1 MYSSATA
8 HTAKA
13 FLGEATERLDIGAV
27 QVDGGSEF
35 MRYSW
40 RSGFED
46 ECRKRGLALPPRSPQ
61 LNGIVE
67 RANRTVR
74 VECWSQ

>member
-13 FLGEATERLDIGAV
+13 FLGEAAERLGIGAV

-35 MRYSW
+35 MRHSW

-46 ECRKRGLALPPRSPQ
+46 ECRKRGLPLLVLPPRSPQ
-61 LNGIVE
+61 LNGIVD
-67 RANRTVR
+67 A
-74 VECWSQ
+74 C